1 MDLGLSFTGYLRL
14 LTPGGVLAI
23 VAVLAMGPF
32 SFQSIW
38 RVRAY
43 GNDQGEV
50 VSKLRHQPGK
60 CRPSGAHERCRP
72 AGLPYAL
79 WVRSGK
85 AQNEQMLPAL
95 RPRDGVI
102 GLPAYG

>member
-43 GNDQGEV
+43 LARQG
-50 VSKLRHQPGK
+50 
-60 CRPSGAHERCRP
+60 
-72 AGLPYAL
+72 L
-79 WVRSGK
+79 W
-85 AQNEQMLPAL
+85 E
-95 RPRDGVI
+95 
-102 GLPAYG
+102 

>member
-1 MDLGLSFTGYLRL
+1 MDLGLSFTSYLRL

-43 GNDQGEV
+43 GNDQGDV
-50 VSKLRHQPGK
+50 VSKLRH
-60 CRPSGAHERCRP
+60 
-72 AGLPYAL
+72 
-79 WVRSGK
+79 
-85 AQNEQMLPAL
+85 
-95 RPRDGVI
+95 
-102 GLPAYG
+102 